1 MLEAIDRAL
10 KVDEGERPQNI
21 AAWREVL
28 ADGGKSGKHTTRS
41 VYKPVIR
48 SAKET
53 AGARTGMSWS
63 SLTLVLVVVVLLGA
77 SAWQGWRLYRGAP
90 GDGTGETARVED
102 QQTDTR
108 TGSQTDVFSDT
119 QTTNEVEAAPGA
131 DRTGTGQP
139 AVEPDVFPPDE
150 EEDEV
155 ARLLAAAERDL
166 AALRLTSP
174 VGNNAWEKY
183 QRVLELE
190 PGNQDALTGLQ
201 RVIESYRKLFAAAL
215 EREEF
220 DKAEGYLAKIGEWD
234 PDSPDMEKAEQRLAA
249 ARRQAEEAARQVELE
264 QQTQETA
271 QRKALQYAGE
281 MVAIPGGTFRMGD
294 KGHAAEKPV
303 HTVTVP
309 PFRLGKYEVTFALW
323 DACVADGGCNGHSPD
338 DEGWGRGNRPVV
350 NVSWNDVQS
359 FIDWM
364 NGRTGGNYR
373 LPSEAEWEYA
383 ARAGSTTEYSWGND
397 RGLNRANCAGW
408 FCGWDSYEH
417 TAPVGSFPANA
428 WGLHDM
434 HGNAWE
440 WVQDCWNESYEGA
453 PGDGSVW
460 DRTVYMAPSW
470 QLSNKGAPGNGS
482 AWESGT
488 CTDLVMRGGSWKS
501 HGWSLRSA
509 NRSNSRRT
517 IGRSDLGFRLAQDK

>member
-1 MLEAIDRAL
+1 M
-10 KVDEGERPQNI
+10 KWP
-21 AAWREVL
+21 
-28 ADGGKSGKHTTRS
+28 
-41 VYKPVIR
+41 
-48 SAKET
+48 
-53 AGARTGMSWS
+53 
-63 SLTLVLVVVVLLGA
+63 
-77 SAWQGWRLYRGAP
+77 
-90 GDGTGETARVED
+90 
-102 QQTDTR
+102 
-108 TGSQTDVFSDT
+108 
-119 QTTNEVEAAPGA
+119 
-131 DRTGTGQP
+131 
-139 AVEPDVFPPDE
+139 
-150 EEDEV
+150 
-155 ARLLAAAERDL
+155 RLLAAAERDL

-174 VGNNAWEKY
+174 FGNNAWEKY

-190 PGNQDALTGLQ
+190 PGNQGALTGLQ

-294 KGHAAEKPV
+294 LSGKGRAAEKPV

-338 DEGWGRGNRPVV
+338 DEGWGRRNRPVI

-364 NGRTGGNYR
+364 NSRTGGNYR

-397 RGLNRANCAGW
+397 RGLNRANCAGYS
-408 FCGWDSYEH
+408 CGWDSYEH

-428 WGLHDM
+428 WDLHDM

-440 WVQDCWNESYEGA
+440 WVQDCWNDSYEGA
-453 PGDGSVW
+453 PGDGSAW
-460 DRTVYMAPSW
+460 GRTVPGIPSW
-470 QLSNKGAPGNGS
+470 QLSNKGAPGDGS

-488 CTDLVMRGGSWKS
+488 CTDLVIRGGSWRRGGV
-501 HGWSLRSA
+501 HLRSA
-509 NRSNSRRT
+509 YRSRSFRK
-517 IGRSDLGFRLAQDK
+517 IGHSDLGFRLAQDK